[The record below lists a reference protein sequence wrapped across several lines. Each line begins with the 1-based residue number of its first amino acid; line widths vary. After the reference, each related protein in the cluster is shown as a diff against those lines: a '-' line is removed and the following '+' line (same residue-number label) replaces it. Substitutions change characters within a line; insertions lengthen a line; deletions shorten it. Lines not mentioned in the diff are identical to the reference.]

1 MLDPY
6 HYNDSGGCSD
16 FPDDGVGVLGG
27 RLGAQLEWDE
37 DPSGDRL
44 TARLVYLAA
53 IDRYTDKA
61 AQMTCVITKRPTAA
75 GEPPVFVLMTQ
86 GAHVGSRRYS
96 EFDDLGIAMLLA
108 QGWARGRFYLL
119 AKDMPEGE
127 E

>member
-1 MLDPY
+1 MILDPY
-6 HYNDSGGCSD
+6 HYDDSDGCSD
-16 FPDDGVGVLGG
+16 FTDGGNPLGG
-27 RLGAQLEWDE
+27 KLGAQLEWGE
-37 DPSGDRL
+37 DPSDDRWV
-44 TARLVYLAA
+44 AHLVYPAA
-53 IDRYTDKA
+53 MDLYTRKA
-61 AQMTCVITKRPTAA
+61 AQMTCVISKRSGTT